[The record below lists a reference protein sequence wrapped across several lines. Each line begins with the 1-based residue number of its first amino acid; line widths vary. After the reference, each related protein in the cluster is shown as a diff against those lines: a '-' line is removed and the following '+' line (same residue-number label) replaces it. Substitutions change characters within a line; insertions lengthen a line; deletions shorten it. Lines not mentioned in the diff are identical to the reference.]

1 MKTKAIVTIT
11 YNYNPSVDAEIVLS
25 TFIAYMFAFKIS
37 IVFFIDLADFEKIV
51 FWLIFV
57 SILVWLVGLNH
68 GTQLSFQMVE

>member
-37 IVFFIDLADFEKIV
+37 IVFFSDLADFDKIV
-51 FWLIFV
+51 F
-57 SILVWLVGLNH
+57 
-68 GTQLSFQMVE
+68 